1 MSRSYWID
9 AEGIVDRVVVLT
21 EDAVHTANPKKERL
35 EAIRTALEAGQP
47 IANAIKDEVGSIPLH
62 AITRVV
68 YDRTGDD
75 IEISHRAGKQ
85 TKGETVFFASSDLRD
100 DFAQQLA
107 ERLTDFTSE
116 TKVYGP
122 VRAAV
127 GPIAFGAAVGFFTWV
142 FHGLAVA
149 LAHGTEVS
157 TSGRRAG
164 LKTLLVGALDLIGPL
179 GVLIA
184 GGLVLSLTAATLVMR
199 IKEPPIVVTLKPAE
213 R

>member
-35 EAIRTALEAGQP
+35 EEIRAALEAGQP
-47 IANAIKDEVGSIPLH
+47 IADAIKDDISSMPLH

-68 YDRTGDD
+68 YDRTDDD
-75 IEISHRAGKQ
+75 IEISHRAGKE
-85 TKGETVFFASSDLRD
+85 TKSETVFFTSRDLRD
-100 DFAQQLA
+100 DFALQLA

-127 GPIAFGAAVGFFTWV
+127 GPIGFGAMAGFFTWV
-142 FHGLAVA
+142 LHGLATA
-149 LAHGTEVS
+149 LAGGADVE
-157 TSGRRAG
+157 TSGHRAG
-164 LKTLLVGALDLIGPL
+164 VKALVVGAIDLIGPI

-184 GGLVLSLTAATLVMR
+184 GGLVLSLTAAVLVMR
-199 IKEPPIVVTLKPAE
+199 IKEPPIVVTLKPAK